1 MADRLLAACTLVLA
15 AAYLYATWRLPAF
28 DIGDPLGPK
37 AFPYLLGGTFAFA
50 GALLLFSRGRRHE
63 EAPVPRPAHV
73 RAVAGV
79 GVATALLFALLEPA
93 GYLLAITAYLFA
105 TMYWLHARRPALCLL
120 VAVLFAAGS
129 YALFAKG
136 LGVTLAKGLLHF

>member
-1 MADRLLAACTLVLA
+1 LAERLLAACTLVLA
-15 AAYLYATWRLPAF
+15 AAYVYATWRLPAF

-37 AFPYLLGGTFAFA
+37 AFPYLLGGVFAFA
-50 GALLLFSRGRRHE
+50 GALLLLGRRKVAGGG
-63 EAPVPRPAHV
+63 EAARPAHF

-79 GVATALLFALLEPA
+79 AVATGVLFALLEPV
-93 GYLLAITAYLFA
+93 GYLVAITAYLFA
-105 TMYWLHARRPALCLL
+105 TMFWLHARRPALCLL
-120 VAVLFAAGS
+120 IAVLFAVGS